1 MKITTDDKFW
11 IVLDPAPFSEL
22 VDICYQTTLEGLMN
36 IAHGY
41 RLTDGKSMAERNLT
55 IYSDEGPARH
65 DAEKRLA
72 AR

>member
-1 MKITTDDKFW
+1 MKITTADNFW

-22 VDICYQTTLEGLMN
+22 VDICVQTTLRGLELIM
-36 IAHGY
+36 AGY
-41 RLTDGKSMAERNLT
+41 RITGGNMAERNLT

-65 DAEKRLA
+65 DAKARLA